1 MILLY
6 NNILSNNLLINYFL
20 KNSQTF
26 LQSCRRSL
34 CSFCMIFF
42 TTLII
47 LVWSLNLKNRKIII
61 NILLQH
67 TEENMFKLFF
77 TWFNSFC
84 WANCWDK
91 CWAILICWVC
101 CDIGC
106 CCCCGWG
113 LIVCWGGCWG
123 DCGWGVW
130 WLSKQEV
137 FYYLRLEKISSKM
150 KIKFFELFFDTLWL
164 TIFQIMGLL
173 GRQMS
178 VQPKHKLIFK

>member
-1 MILLY
+1 
-6 NNILSNNLLINYFL
+6 
-20 KNSQTF
+20 
-26 LQSCRRSL
+26 
-34 CSFCMIFF
+34 MIFF

-61 NILLQH
+61 DILEH

-113 LIVCWGGCWG
+113 LIVCWGCWG

-150 KIKFFELFFDTLWL
+150 KINFFELFFDTHWL
-164 TIFQIMGLL
+164 VIFQIMGLL

-178 VQPKHKLIFK
+178 VQPKHKLVFK